1 VNLSTVREEVNRG
14 VNDPGLIFSDKS
26 VADVVR
32 AWTTLRQKGTES
44 LFAKFIVGK

>member
-1 VNLSTVREEVNRG
+1 VNLSTVKEEVDKG
-14 VNDPGLIFSDKS
+14 ATDPDLIFSDKS

-32 AWTTLRQKGTES
+32 AWATLRKKGTES